1 MTRLMAI
8 TRMLVGAIVVGILIY
23 TFVLGVPARGA
34 NPFDYFGYFTNLT
47 ALLAAFILIATGAS
61 TLRRGRAPLALHGAR
76 GVAVACMIVV
86 GLIYNLIVPG
96 TGTAPAWVSMVL
108 HIALPTLLVL
118 DWLLIA
124 DRPPLPWSRLWWVLP
139 YPVVWLGVTLVRG
152 AVDGWVPYGFL
163 LPERG
168 VWALVATS
176 AALFATLV
184 AAGALAWT
192 MSRAR
197 LFVRR

>member
-8 TRMLVGAIVVGILIY
+8 KRMLVGAVVIGILIY
-23 TFVLGVPARGA
+23 TFALGIPARGA

-47 ALLAAFILIATGAS
+47 ALLTAIVLIATGAT
-61 TLRRGRAPLALHGAR
+61 TLRLGRAPLALHTMR

-86 GLIYNLIVPG
+86 GLIYNLLVPG
-96 TGTAPAWVSMVL
+96 TGTAPVWVSVVL
-108 HIALPTLLVL
+108 HIALPILLVL

-124 DRPPLPWSRLWWVLP
+124 DRPPLPWRRLWWVLP
-139 YPVVWLGVTLVRG
+139 YPVLWLGVTLARG

-168 VWALVATS
+168 AGTLVATS
-176 AALFATLV
+176 AGLLATLV
-184 AAGALAWT
+184 AAGALVWT
-192 MSRAR
+192 MSRAD
-197 LFVRR
+197 FFSRR